1 MHSEDV
7 RSHVLRGGAAGYITK
22 DSAPQ
27 ELATAVRKVANGGKY
42 VSASLAEILASE
54 CSSDPQKALHE
65 KLSDREYRV
74 MWLLA
79 TGKQIS
85 EIAKEMGLSPSTVS
99 TYRTRI
105 LRKLGLTSNAAL
117 VHYAIATSWSG
128 ERRSAISRPARGAAL
143 RGRADPGEFCSSTT
157 SRRACSRYRSCSP
170 PSART

>member
-1 MHSEDV
+1 MRILIADDHPIV
-7 RSHVLRGGAAGYITK
+7 RHGLKQVLANDPAATVVGEATNG
-22 DSAPQ
+22 DEAL
-27 ELATAVRKVANGGKY
+27 ELARKVANGGKY
-42 VSASLAEILASE
+42 VSSSLAEILASE

-117 VHYAIATSWSG
+117 VHYAVRHQLVG
-128 ERRSAISRPARGAAL
+128 
-143 RGRADPGEFCSSTT
+143 
-157 SRRACSRYRSCSP
+157 
-170 PSART
+170 